1 MSGGHE
7 INSAGKEPGV
17 AKHGGDV
24 FELNAR
30 LREVGYVSDGGFE
43 IADGDVAHRLMLL
56 VNFLNVTDHTLEP
69 AEGYILNLSHALAGY
84 TKFLSNYL

>member
-1 MSGGHE
+1 MRSMAPAK
-7 INSAGKEPGV
+7 AGI

-24 FELNAR
+24 FKLNAR

-56 VNFLNVTDHTLEP
+56 VNFLNVM
-69 AEGYILNLSHALAGY
+69 IMRLSRPRAI
-84 TKFLSNYL
+84 F

>member
-56 VNFLNVTDHTLEP
+56 VNFLNVTDH
-69 AEGYILNLSHALAGY
+69 A
-84 TKFLSNYL
+84 F